1 MNRERMKKNKHNNE
15 AGSLT
20 GCRCLCLGGWVAV
33 CVRTRFLGVVLVWVC
48 SEKSAILTD
57 FLTLDMHQEA
67 HDSLI

>member
-1 MNRERMKKNKHNNE
+1 MNRKRMKKNKHNNE

-20 GCRCLCLGGWVAV
+20 GCRCV
-33 CVRTRFLGVVLVWVC
+33 CARFLGVVPVWVC

-57 FLTLDMHQEA
+57 FLTLDMHREA